1 MRVSKSEIGVVSK
14 HILDE
19 INSAIIRSTQINQWK
34 NTSSV
39 LSCFNSVGNKET
51 LSFICFDTC
60 EFYPSINEK
69 LLSKAL
75 DFASKYRPISRP
87 ERDIILHAKRS
98 LLFSNDSKWEKKSS
112 NNLFDVTMGSF
123 DGAETCELVGC
134 YLLSLLTEKYGQNI
148 VLYHDDGLAAFDK
161 TPQEIEKIKKE
172 LCKIF
177 CENGLKITIKANKTI
192 VNFLDVTLDLQSGKH
207 YPFTKEGNVPLYVH
221 KKSNHPPSI
230 LKNILDSINKR
241 LSEISSDRECFDN
254 TKTVYQVA
262 LNTSG
267 YNYNLSYKESH
278 NDTQQSR
285 RNRPR
290 NILWYNP
297 PFSKNVKTNV
307 GKCFLS
313 LIDQHF
319 PRSNPL
325 HKIFNR
331 NMLKLSYSCMSNVK
345 TIISN
350 HNKAQINKSDPTN
363 DSNCNC
369 QNSSTC
375 PMDGKCNDQNI
386 IYQAEVTT
394 STSRE
399 TYIGLCDTTF
409 KLRYRNHVCSFRNE
423 RYRSFSL
430 T

>member
-1 MRVSKSEIGVVSK
+1 
-14 HILDE
+14 
-19 INSAIIRSTQINQWK
+19 
-34 NTSSV
+34 
-39 LSCFNSVGNKET
+39 
-51 LSFICFDTC
+51 
-60 EFYPSINEK
+60 
-69 LLSKAL
+69 
-75 DFASKYRPISRP
+75 
-87 ERDIILHAKRS
+87 
-98 LLFSNDSKWEKKSS
+98 
-112 NNLFDVTMGSF
+112 MGSF

-148 VLYHDDGLAAFDK
+148 GLSRDDRLASFDK
-161 TPQEIEKIKKE
+161 TLQEIEKIKKE

-177 CENGLKITIKANKTI
+177 RENGLKIAIEANKTI

-207 YPFTKEGNVPLYVH
+207 CPFTKEGHVPLYVH

-230 LKNILDSINKR
+230 LKNIPDSINKR

-254 TKTVYQVA
+254 TKTVYQEA
-262 LNTSG
+262 LNKSG

-278 NDTQQSR
+278 NNTRRSR

-313 LIDQHF
+313 LIDQDF
-319 PRSNPL
+319 PKSNPL

-331 NMLKLSYSCMSNVK
+331 NTLKLSYSCMSNVK

-350 HNKAQINKSDPTN
+350 HYKAQINKSDPTN

-369 QNSSTC
+369 RNSSTW
-375 PMDGKCNDQNI
+375 PHGRKMQ
-386 IYQAEVTT
+386 
-394 STSRE
+394 
-399 TYIGLCDTTF
+399 
-409 KLRYRNHVCSFRNE
+409 
-423 RYRSFSL
+423 
-430 T
+430 